1 MFEKNLSLMPLF
13 DIYGK
18 LLSDHQQKM
27 FELYYGDDLS
37 LSEISEEMGIS
48 RQGVRDAIK
57 RCEDALSAFEEKL
70 GFYRKTKALDLCIK
84 ELDLID
90 KENGSDKLKVI
101 IDKLSELL

>member
-1 MFEKNLSLMPLF
+1 MFEKDLGLMPLF

-37 LSEISEEMGIS
+37 LSEISEEMNIS

-57 RCEDALSAFEEKL
+57 RCEEALVNFEQKL
-70 GFYRKTKALDLCIK
+70 GFYEKTKALDKCIN
-84 ELDLID
+84 ELRLID
-90 KENGSDKLKVI
+90 EKSGIGLEDI
-101 IDKLSELL
+101 IDKLSKLL